1 MTIRQARMDDAAEIC
16 AITNAMIRDTVIT
29 FTTKERSEAEIAAD
43 IALRWR
49 AFQVAESDDK
59 VVGFASFFPF
69 RHGPG
74 YARTRELTIHMADNS
89 RRRGL
94 GRALLQSLEQVAVE
108 QGVHVLV
115 AGISGANPQ
124 GIAFHAACG
133 YDEVGRMAE
142 VGFKAGQ
149 KLDLVLMQKILVR
162 DVSDAD
168 SPGLAS

>member
-29 FTTKERSEAEIAAD
+29 FTTKERSEAEFGAD

-49 AFQVAESDDK
+49 AFQVAESGGI

-74 YARTRELTIHMADNS
+74 YARTRELTIHLADNA

-94 GRALLQSLEQVAVE
+94 GRALLQKLELVAAE

-133 YDEVGRMAE
+133 YLEVGRMAE

-149 KLDLVLMQKILVR
+149 KLDLVLLQKILVR
-162 DVSDAD
+162 DGSDAD